1 MTSTIR
7 IIDLAPHDPLPDGP
21 ALVLLRRFEEDDPRQ
36 IMIEVVAL
44 DAHHRESN
52 ARLTD
57 QHGQPLSWEEAT
69 GRAQAA
75 AGEAE
80 FPMLYRIDRTAGP
93 REQEI
98 AEHDGDHSANM
109 EKLQD
114 SDFEDGEA
122 GPDMRERN
130 QNQAPRRF

>member
-44 DAHHRESN
+44 DAHHTESN

-57 QHGQPLSWEEAT
+57 QHGHPLSWEEAT
-69 GRAQAA
+69 ERAQAA
-75 AGEAE
+75 AGEAK
-80 FPMLYRIDRTAGP
+80 FPALYRIDRTAGP

-98 AEHDGDHSANM
+98 AEHGGDHSTNM